1 MRQKGVLNNEN
12 SIKAI
17 GVMSGTSLDGID
29 IAACEFWQYD
39 NRIKFKIYFSETVEY
54 SDSLYQ
60 RLLKSPKISGY
71 DLARLNVNYGS
82 ELGNSISSF
91 IKKTGFEPDF
101 IASHG
106 YTVFHEPQ
114 NGLTLQI
121 GSGAEIAAI
130 TGTKTICDFRTS
142 DVALGGQGAPL
153 VPIGDE
159 LLFGS
164 YAACLNLGGFAN
176 ISFDNN
182 GRREAYDICPANFI
196 LNFFA
201 QKLGHTYDNG
211 GELGRKGEVNKTLL
225 NSLNSLEFYT
235 QSGPKSL
242 GREFVEKNIFSLF
255 DNEISIYDLLRTCY
269 EHIAIQLAN
278 ELNNFHNKE
287 VLITGGG
294 GHNTFLMELLID
306 RTNAKIVIPEKVI
319 IDYKEALIFAFLG
332 YLRIDEKPNCLSSV
346 TGAKRD
352 SVGGAVYL

>member
-1 MRQKGVLNNEN
+1 MKNKGAFNNEH

-29 IAACEFWQYD
+29 IAACEFWQ
-39 NRIKFKIYFSETVEY
+39 NNNQIKFKIHFSETIEY
-54 SDSLYQ
+54 SDNLYQ
-60 RLLKSPKISGY
+60 RLLNAPKLSGF
-71 DLARLNVNYGS
+71 DLAMLNVDYGKVI
-82 ELGNSISSF
+82 GNSINAF
-91 IKKTGFEPDF
+91 ITNTDFAPYF

-114 NGLTLQI
+114 NGLTMQI

-130 TGTKTICDFRTS
+130 TGIKTICDFRTT

-159 LLFGS
+159 LLFGK

-176 ISFDNN
+176 ISCDNN
-182 GRREAYDICPANFI
+182 SRREAFDICPANFL
-196 LNFFA
+196 LNYFA
-201 QKLGHTYDNG
+201 QKLGHTFDSSGNLG
-211 GELGRKGEVNKTLL
+211 KQGEINKALL

-235 QSGPKSL
+235 QNGPKSL
-242 GREFVEKNIFSLF
+242 GREFVEKNIFPLL

-269 EHIAIQLAN
+269 EHIAIQLST
-278 ELNNFHNKE
+278 ELNKFPIKD

-294 GHNTFLMELLID
+294 AHNTFLMELLED
-306 RTNAKIVIPEKVI
+306 RTTAKIVIPEKDIV
-319 IDYKEALIFAFLG
+319 DYKEALIFAFLG
-332 YLRIDEKPNCLSSV
+332 YLRIDEKPNCLRSV

-352 SVGGAVYL
+352 NIGGAVYL